1 MKLKLSSG
9 LRVNIFVFM
18 LLLVGAEAWSQ
29 DPQFSQFYANPVY
42 TNPAFAGSVNHGRV
56 VMNVRNQWPSI
67 AGAFR
72 TGTFTYDEHFDKING
87 GFAVQAGFDEQGV
100 GTLRTS
106 SLNLIYAYQIPVNR
120 KFTIQAAVQ
129 AGFMQKTLDFSK
141 LLWYDQIVIT
151 QGFINPTSEPN
162 GDGSIMTANFA
173 AGVIGYSK
181 SFYGGFAAHNLF
193 EPNQTFFVGSSS
205 PIPRRYTGHMGVVIP
220 IVRDRNERN
229 QVNLYPNVIVKSQ
242 RQFNQVNLGMY
253 MSKGPYIG
261 GAYFRQNSR
270 NSDAV
275 ILLVGVRTPK
285 IKIGYSYDATI
296 SEAKTGATNSHE
308 VSIALELKKRI
319 PKAKPRKV
327 TCPDF

>member
-1 MKLKLSSG
+1 MNLKKSSG
-9 LRVNIFVFM
+9 FRVNIIVFM
-18 LLLVGAEAWSQ
+18 LLLIRAEAWSQ

-67 AGAFR
+67 SGAFT
-72 TGTFTYDEHFDKING
+72 TGSFTYDERYEKING
-87 GFAVQAGFDEQGV
+87 GFAIQASFDEQGV

-106 SLNLIYAYQIPVNR
+106 AVNLIYAYQIPVNR

-141 LLWYDQIVIT
+141 LLWFDQIVIT

-162 GDGSIMTANFA
+162 GNGTIFTPNFA
-173 AGVIGYSK
+173 AGIIGYSK

-193 EPNQTFFVGSSS
+193 EPSQSFFVGSAS
-205 PIPRRYTGHMGVVIP
+205 PIPRRYTGHMGLVIP
-220 IVRDRNERN
+220 IVRDRNEKN

-242 RQFNQVNLGMY
+242 RQFNQINLGMY
-253 MSKGPYIG
+253 INKGPYIA
-261 GAYFRQNSR
+261 GAYFRQNTV
-270 NSDAV
+270 NADAF
-275 ILLVGVRTPK
+275 IFLVGLRTPK
-285 IKIGYSYDATI
+285 IKVGYSYDATV
-296 SEAKTGATNSHE
+296 SEAKTGAVNSHE
-308 VSIALELKKRI
+308 VSIGLELKKRV
-319 PKAKPRKV
+319 PKTKIRKV